1 MKYRYLFL
9 QLLILAVG
17 IGNARFTYSILWTN
31 IYHPEGGPI
40 FSTSAVGLSVTAF
53 VMILASFILS
63 LSKFREPLTNSY
75 SKKLFYVVVV
85 LLLSV
90 AVIFTLQ
97 AVSLAGSEF
106 TQFQAQN

>member
-31 IYHPEGGPI
+31 IYHPEGPI
-40 FSTSAVGLSVTAF
+40 FSTSAVALSVTAF

-97 AVSLAGSEF
+97 AVGLAGSEF